1 VFLALLGQ
9 ETQTP
14 TYSHL
19 WDFSFQE
26 WLTFEVITLAQ
37 FIIDKYTT
45 LKDAGKADEVQL
57 KIIESNKKESIK
69 AVERI
74 YNKSNIRTI
83 YF

>member
-37 FIIDKYTT
+37 FIIDKYRRRHRR
-45 LKDAGKADEVQL
+45 L
-57 KIIESNKKESIK
+57 I
-69 AVERI
+69 
-74 YNKSNIRTI
+74 
-83 YF
+83 